1 MDLELATNL
10 IFEGACCG
18 RQGLLSRRPKAVGG
32 PLHSN
37 CAAMP
42 PPHQQLQSTAQGGC
56 LRLTVVANEFLWL
69 LLLLAAAPAYCEPAA
84 RRSWGMPELFR
95 RRRTR

>member
-42 PPHQQLQSTAQGGC
+42 PPHQQLQSTPQGGVLAPNSSC
-56 LRLTVVANEFLWL
+56 ERVFVAVAPTRCCACVLRASCAAKLGHAGVV
-69 LLLLAAAPAYCEPAA
+69 
-84 RRSWGMPELFR
+84 
-95 RRRTR
+95 